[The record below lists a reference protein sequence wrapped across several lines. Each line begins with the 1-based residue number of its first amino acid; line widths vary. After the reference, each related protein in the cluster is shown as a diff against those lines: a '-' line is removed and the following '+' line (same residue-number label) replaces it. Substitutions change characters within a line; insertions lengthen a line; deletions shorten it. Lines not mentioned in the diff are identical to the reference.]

1 MKEDL
6 FPPSPQ
12 QRSPA
17 SRAIARAAYWCHLT
31 AAVVAMLLVALELAH
46 ASYSVNLAWDASP
59 SSGVTGYRVYYRS
72 STQNYPPVAVGPNV
86 LTATISGLSDGTEY
100 VFWVTAYNSAGE
112 SSRSNEVSYTTP
124 SASPQAYYYLTV
136 VNGTVVNGIGDGPYP
151 PGEEVIVKA
160 DPPQSGEEFH
170 VWEDDKEILDDFT
183 SETTQAIIPFQDV
196 TITATYIATGDVI
209 RYFPRGEGFNSR
221 MIGGVFEGT
230 NGDPVSGP
238 YTTVHTIS
246 DNPPL
251 NWTSVGVSLGSYR
264 YLRYR
269 GPNGSYGNVAE
280 IEFYRAGKK
289 LAGTAFGSPG
299 SWDNRG
305 NTFFKALDGDTETF
319 FDGPVGNGNYVGIE
333 TNGSGPQ
340 GTGLR
345 AQYFNDNSNTAYP
358 LSNPFA
364 GSPVLTRTDA
374 TVDFDW
380 GDASPASQ
388 VNSNFFSARW
398 TGQVKAP
405 VSGSYTFTVTGDDGV
420 RLFINGQLVIDEWR
434 DQYPAS
440 YSYITTLTAGTLYD
454 IELHYY
460 EHGGDASCRLRWSYP
475 GQSTEPIP
483 SSQLYPSSGP

>member
-1 MKEDL
+1 MPPVPPLPVNYANLGDVRFGRL
-6 FPPSPQ
+6 FWV
-12 QRSPA
+12 
-17 SRAIARAAYWCHLT
+17 IALFLISSHAHVRAAQ
-31 AAVVAMLLVALELAH
+31 
-46 ASYSVNLAWDASP
+46 SVKLAWNASP
-59 SSGVTGYRVYYRS
+59 SSGVTGYNVYYRLPP
-72 STQNYPPVAVGPNV
+72 STQKILAASVGNNV
-86 LTATISGLSDGTEY
+86 LTATIPGLSDATTY
-100 VFWVTAYNSAGE
+100 VFWVCAYNSAGE
-112 SSRSNEVSYTTP
+112 SSRSNEVPHTT
-124 SASPQAYYYLTV
+124 ASGYYLTV
-136 VNGTVVNGIGDGPYP
+136 VNGTVVNETGDGPYGP
-151 PGEEVIVKA
+151 YPTGKEVIVKA

-183 SETTQAIIPFQDV
+183 SETTQAIIPSLDV

-209 RYFPRGEGFNSR
+209 RYFPRDGYNSR

-246 DNPPL
+246 DYPPL

-280 IEFYRAGKK
+280 IEFWRAGEK

-299 SWDNRG
+299 SWSSSG
-305 NTFFKALDGDTETF
+305 NTFSKALDGDTETF
-319 FDGPVGNGNYVGIE
+319 FDGPVGDGNYVGIE

-345 AQYFNDNSNTAYP
+345 AQYYNDNSGGAYP

-374 TVDFDW
+374 DVDFDW
-380 GDASPASQ
+380 GDDSPAPQ

-420 RLFINGQLVIDEWR
+420 RLFINGSRVINSWR
-434 DQYPAS
+434 DQDATA
-440 YSYITTLTAGTLYD
+440 YSYTTTLSAGTSYG
-454 IELHYY
+454 IAVHYY
-460 EHGGDASCRLRWSYP
+460 EHEGDAVCRLRWSYP
-475 GQSTEPIP
+475 GQSTQTIP
-483 SSQLYPSSGP
+483 TSQLYPSTGP